1 MKQLLIRRRPFADES
16 FLGYLLALTELN
28 GGNSITELLTNI
40 KGDLQH
46 KDMISGFLLKTAPPL
61 MQLSHLTGAEQA
73 ELFRLMYTRPST
85 AHPRE
90 VICSFNGLPIHQYLL
105 RTKQARFCPAC
116 LVAHNYYRRSWDIA
130 MVTTCLEHQCK
141 LLDHCPRCQ
150 RPVGWTRRDCITECV
165 CTFNLTDSAIVPVA
179 PEEMDLTH
187 HLFHLTNLSVPTTTP
202 STYEPVGILRELD
215 LLAVTQVLSFIG
227 SFMNGELALAE
238 RSRKLCNELS
248 ADDYHATV
256 LKAYR
261 VLENWPTN
269 YFAWLETL
277 RQTPKKMPRQAAS
290 GFAKEFGYFYDT
302 LFGKLKKQSAFEPL
316 RQAFLDY
323 AVTWDGGYVSFLT
336 PTHLE
341 GRSVQY
347 LSQAQTKTILKRDS
361 RFVDAWIQDGT
372 LRAITRQWGT
382 KKLCL
387 IDAEDVARL
396 QKALQEQVTTN
407 ILAQELQLTLK
418 GVYHLAQAG
427 LLKPLTH
434 TRQIRCGKVLFP
446 GNTAQDF
453 IAALC
458 QQEKRLPRVAKQQ
471 RLTWQE
477 TLSLFKRYGITR
489 AKFYEDIYCGK
500 VSPCVAR
507 KNAGLDGLSFETAA
521 ILGYMKSQGKT
532 MKDGAWNKFSLS
544 LDLAK

>member
-1 MKQLLIRRRPFADES
+1 MKQLLIRRKPFADES

-28 GGNSITELLTNI
+28 CGNSITEILTSI
-40 KGDLQH
+40 EKDLQH
-46 KDMISGFLLKTAPPL
+46 KDTISGFLFKAAPPL
-61 MQLSHLTGAEQA
+61 APLAHLTGAEQA
-73 ELFRLMYTRPST
+73 DLLRLMYTRPST
-85 AHPRE
+85 AHSRD

-116 LVAHNYYRRSWDIA
+116 LATHNYYRRSWDVALI
-130 MVTTCLEHQCK
+130 TTCLEHQCR
-141 LLDHCPRCQ
+141 LLDLCPRCQ
-150 RPVGWTRRDCITECV
+150 RLVGWTRRDRITECV
-165 CTFNLTDSAIVPVA
+165 CGYKLTDSATIPVA
-179 PEEMDLTH
+179 PEELALTR
-187 HLFHLTNLSVPTTTP
+187 HLFHLTNLPVPTTTQ
-202 STYEPVGILRELD
+202 SVYEPAGILRDLD
-215 LLAVTQVLSFIG
+215 LLAFTQVLSFIG

-248 ADDYHATV
+248 ADDYHATI
-256 LKAYR
+256 LRAYR
-261 VLENWPTN
+261 VLENWPSN

-277 RQTPKKMPRQAAS
+277 RKMPKKMPRQAAT

-302 LFGKLKKQSAFEPL
+302 LFGKLKKQPAFEPL

-341 GRSVQY
+341 GRSVKY
-347 LSQAQTKTILKRDS
+347 LSQAQTKAILKRDS

-396 QKALQEQVTTN
+396 QKALQQQVTTK
-407 ILAQELQLTLK
+407 ILAQQLQLTLK
-418 GVYHLAQAG
+418 GVYHLVQAG
-427 LLKPLTH
+427 LLKPMTH

-458 QQEKRLPRVAKQQ
+458 QQEKRLPQVAKQQ

-500 VSPCVAR
+500 VSPCLVR
-507 KNAGLDGLSFETAA
+507 KGAGLDGLSFETAA
-521 ILGYMKSQGKT
+521 ILRYMSSQGKK
-532 MKDGAWNKFSLS
+532 MKDGAWNKLSFSP
-544 LDLAK
+544 DPAR